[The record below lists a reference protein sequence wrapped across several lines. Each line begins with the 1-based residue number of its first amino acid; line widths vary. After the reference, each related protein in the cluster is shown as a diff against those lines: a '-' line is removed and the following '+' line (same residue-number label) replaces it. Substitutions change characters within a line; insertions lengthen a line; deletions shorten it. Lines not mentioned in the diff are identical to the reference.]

1 MKITISFFCLFIFTT
16 TLKSQNMDSHLID
29 SMLAIP
35 QTLNLKIS
43 SPQPRLKEKV
53 EISLDINYVRAQIFK
68 TEIGKFEVTED
79 IGNSNENLLI
89 MKVAALVKGKQSMGP
104 LSFTMNGTKYT
115 TNKIE
120 YEVIESL
127 PKVDKGL
134 WFRKVV
140 TSDTTFCI
148 IIEQRIPANSKVTKI
163 SEKETKYWT
172 EPTHDNICRFKNSY
186 SIDGLDGG
194 DGATYSDFGYTI
206 DDKGLRKEYMAGYS
220 ITYFRIKDK
229 NKKIT
234 ITKDKFENLPADYKF
249 ENIIMQ

>member
-1 MKITISFFCLFIFTT
+1 MRT
-16 TLKSQNMDSHLID
+16 
-29 SMLAIP
+29 
-35 QTLNLKIS
+35 
-43 SPQPRLKEKV
+43 
-53 EISLDINYVRAQIFK
+53 K
-68 TEIGKFEVTED
+68 TEARLSRDFAFTQSPSSMSGEWRVTK
-79 IGNSNENLLI
+79 SPMAMTLSTSFLVMPVS
-89 MKVAALVKGKQSMGP
+89 MKKSV
-104 LSFTMNGTKYT
+104 
-115 TNKIE
+115 
-120 YEVIESL
+120 
-127 PKVDKGL
+127 KGL

>member
-1 MKITISFFCLFIFTT
+1 MKIIISFYFFLLFTT
-16 TLKSQNMDSHLID
+16 TLKSQNMDSYLID

-68 TEIGKFEVTED
+68 TEIGKFEVAED
-79 IGNSNENLLI
+79 IGNSNENLMI
-89 MKVAALVKGKQSMGP
+89 MKVVALVKGKQSMGP
-104 LSFTMNGTKYT
+104 LAFTMNGTKYT

-163 SEKETKYWT
+163 SKKETKYWT
-172 EPTHDNICRFKNSY
+172 EPTHENICRFKNSY

-206 DDKGLRKEYMAGYS
+206 DGKGLRKEYMAGYS
-220 ITYFRIKDK
+220 ITYFRIRDK

-234 ITKDKFENLPADYKF
+234 ITKDKFENLPAEYKF
-249 ENIIMQ
+249 ENIIVQ